1 MGCTQLAQGKRY
13 GSARVQ
19 SWSYRP
25 VECEFRPVETEFDQL
40 NLKFDGRDI
49 VMFVPLSS
57 IFFSFVVI
65 FRQFLE
71 GISYSIIKV

>member
-57 IFFSFVVI
+57 IFFLVCCNISSI
-65 FRQFLE
+65 FGRYKLF
-71 GISYSIIKV
+71 YY